1 MRVSMS
7 VAETAAM
14 RGAVPRRVKEETME
28 RLINELTVSGT
39 EIAKK
44 LVMALLIYFIGRFL
58 IEHLMKLFDKLG
70 SIRRVEPT
78 VRSFVGNLLRTL
90 LYVLL
95 LLSIIAVLGVPMA
108 SIVAVLASAG
118 IAVGMSLQGSL
129 GNLAGGLMLMIFRP
143 FSVGDYISASGADG
157 SVREITIF
165 YTTLNTPDNKRVM
178 IPNGALMNANV
189 VNFSREATRRVDM
202 SFVTSRGED
211 AGDVERLCREAVGS
225 MEKILREPAPEIH
238 LDRAGETFY
247 SFTVK
252 VWVRTEDY
260 WEVYYDA
267 TKRVAEALSR
277 AGVRQPETHLVS
289 AEK

>member
-1 MRVSMS
+1 
-7 VAETAAM
+7 
-14 RGAVPRRVKEETME
+14 ME

-39 EIAKK
+39 EIVKK
-44 LVMALLIYFIGRFL
+44 LVMALLIYFIGRFV

-70 SIRRVEPT
+70 SVRWVEPT

-211 AGDVERLCREAVGS
+211 VSEVERLCREAVFEV
-225 MEKILREPAPEIH
+225 EKILREPAPEIH
-238 LDRAGETFY
+238 LDKAGENFY

-260 WEVYYDA
+260 WEVYYDT
-267 TKRVAEALSR
+267 TKRVTEALSR
-277 AGVRQPETHLVS
+277 SGVRQPETHLVS
-289 AEK
+289 AGT